1 MKLKT
6 EKPLLR
12 SSFFL
17 LTFLPL
23 MACAGS
29 AKTAAPV
36 ETTTV
41 EDRTVTESVKNEK
54 PVEAVA
60 PKQEEKPRPVECL
73 HPFGKNEEDSL
84 EMRRTFSIY
93 QEEVE
98 NKNYT
103 VAYPMWHQ
111 IMAKAPCA
119 RIGPYNDA
127 ETMFPALI
135 KDDANKAR
143 KEALI
148 DSFMWSFERKIYFHD
163 AEGVN
168 KGRWAYYLNIYRP
181 KEFKKVIELCERAIV
196 LEGNKLEYFI
206 PSTYINAAVLG
217 VKNKLLGKV
226 EILNAYDKVVD
237 IIDYNVRQG
246 GTYGPYWKNVQ
257 ESLEETIKN
266 YITGADIDELFLPKW
281 KANPDD
287 TKLMERMVL
296 FYRASKSFSNP
307 NYIKVLQSLFD
318 KKPDANTAEELG
330 KFYENNNDLKNA
342 CNYLEQAASMST
354 DDSRKETLYIKL
366 GANYLK
372 LNNAGA
378 AQTSANRAST
388 INPNNGNA
396 IIIQA
401 IARYTLAQ
409 NNCTESFDK
418 KAAAWVTID
427 MLQRAMA
434 VDPSVKDD
442 AQKSINSYKGRIPTK
457 EEAFFRGISAGQTY
471 TINCLNTSTTVRF
484 FE

>member
-12 SSFFL
+12 SSFFF

-23 MACAGS
+23 MACASS
-29 AKTAAPV
+29 AKT
-36 ETTTV
+36 TTSPATTPGQDMTVV
-41 EDRTVTESVKNEK
+41 EDVRIEK

-98 NKNYT
+98 NKNFAA
-103 VAYPMWHQ
+103 AYPLWHK
-111 IMAKAPCA
+111 IMEKAPCA

-127 ETMFPALI
+127 EIMFPAMI
-135 KDDANKAR
+135 KDDANKA
-143 KEALI
+143 KKDILI

-168 KGRWAYYLNIYRP
+168 KGRWAYYLNIYKP
-181 KEFKKVIELCERAIV
+181 KEFRKVLELCERAIE

-217 VKNKLLGKV
+217 VKNKLLNKV

-237 IIDYNVRQG
+237 IIDFNVRAG
-246 GTYGPYWKNVQ
+246 GTYGTYWKSVQ
-257 ESLEETIKN
+257 DGLEETIKN

-287 TKLMERMVL
+287 TKLMERIVL

-307 NYIKVLQSLFD
+307 NYIKVLQALFD
-318 KKPDANTAEELG
+318 KKPDAGTAEELAR
-330 KFYENNNDLKNA
+330 FYENNNDLKNA

-354 DDSRKETLYIKL
+354 EDSRKENLYIKL
-366 GANYLK
+366 GANYIK

-378 AQTSANRAST
+378 AQAAANKAAA

-401 IARYTLAQ
+401 IARYTIAQ
-409 NNCTESFDK
+409 SACSESFDK

-434 VDPSVKDD
+434 VDASVKDE
-442 AQKSINSYKGRIPTK
+442 AQKSINTYKGRIPTK

-471 TINCLNTSTTVRF
+471 TISCMNTSTQVRF
-484 FE
+484 FD